1 MRLCNCGI
9 YLDAIKEIKFRFDA
23 IISVKTL
30 AKLII
35 FVIHVLLYN
44 RLKNGVLFSTT
55 SSASINPLGLYNY
68 VPNGTQDYFIG
79 QFCSA
84 FQLGYIALI
93 AYSSNLIKKNIK
105 FYILLF
111 IFSFDEY
118 RILYIIG
125 CRGEKKTRSGCLSDG
140 ICIVSNIS
148 TRNRNVLN

>member
-1 MRLCNCGI
+1 VRLCNCGI

-44 RLKNGVLFSTT
+44 RLKNGVLFST

-79 QFCSA
+79 QFFSA

-93 AYSSNLIKKNIK
+93 AYSSNLIIKKNIK

-118 RILYIIG
+118 RILYRLS
-125 CRGEKKTRSGCLSDG
+125 RGEKNTQRLP
-140 ICIVSNIS
+140 
-148 TRNRNVLN
+148 

>member
-1 MRLCNCGI
+1 VRLCNCGI

-44 RLKNGVLFSTT
+44 RLKNGVLFST

-68 VPNGTQDYFIG
+68 VPNDGTQDYFIG

-84 FQLGYIALI
+84 FQSGYYIAII

-118 RILYIIG
+118 RILYRLS
-125 CRGEKKTRSGCLSDG
+125 RGEKNTQRLP
-140 ICIVSNIS
+140 
-148 TRNRNVLN
+148 